1 MLLIDV
7 GNSRMKWAVLG
18 SAGPA
23 AFGVAILDAASLDA
37 ILLRAWPDQVPPQ
50 QVWISNV
57 AGLEVAHRLRLA
69 VRDRWDFDPRFVYAK
84 PQAFGV
90 HCAYKAPMRLGAD
103 RWAKLVAAR
112 ATMKEKNTC
121 ILDSG
126 TALTLDALDSTG
138 QHLGGLIAPGF
149 ALMQRALLK
158 ETGGIRAALGA
169 EPSLNGLEPEG
180 FLGQDTAGCVGNGCF
195 QAVVGFVQRAL
206 LMLRK
211 RWPTGFTVLITGGD
225 AGRLLPYLPRQTRHE
240 QHLVLQ
246 GLAVIARWGQMRHN
260 EQLAPPASWIP
271 GDTPLGQNQA
281 GPVRSQD
288 VLEDQ
293 AGVAQSVERLPCKQ

>member
-18 SAGPA
+18 PGGLSG
-23 AFGVAILDAASLDA
+23 FGAVALDAATLDA
-37 ILLRAWPDQVPPQ
+37 SLLRAWPDQIPPQ
-50 QVWISNV
+50 QVLISSV

-69 VRDRWDFDPRFVYAK
+69 VRDRWDFDPRFVHAR

-90 HCAYKAPMRLGAD
+90 RCAYKAPMRLGAD

-112 ATMKEKNTC
+112 AAMNGHTC
-121 ILDSG
+121 IIDSG
-126 TALTLDALDSTG
+126 TALTMDALDNTG
-138 QHLGGLIAPGF
+138 QHLGGLIVPGF
-149 ALMQRALLK
+149 TLMQRALLK

-169 EPSLNGLEPEG
+169 EPPQDGLEPEG

-211 RWPTGFTVLITGGD
+211 RWPTGFVVLVTGGD

-246 GLAVIARWGQMRHN
+246 GLAVMAQWSETWNNERLASSIRARENAQADQRATLPHG
-260 EQLAPPASWIP
+260 E
-271 GDTPLGQNQA
+271 GD
-281 GPVRSQD
+281 
-288 VLEDQ
+288 LENR

>member
-7 GNSRMKWAVLG
+7 GNSRMKWATL
-18 SAGPA
+18 GPA
-23 AFGVAILDAASLDA
+23 GLGGFGVAVLDTATLDAN
-37 ILLRAWPDQVPPQ
+37 LLSAWPDHVVPPQ

-90 HCAYKAPMRLGAD
+90 RCAYKAPMRLGAD

-112 ATMKEKNTC
+112 AIIKGNTC
-121 ILDSG
+121 IIDSG
-126 TALTLDALDSTG
+126 TALTMDALDKTG
-138 QHLGGLIAPGF
+138 QHLGGLIVPGF
-149 ALMQRALLK
+149 TLMQRALLK

-169 EPSLNGLEPEG
+169 EPPHDGLEPDG

-211 RWPTGFTVLITGGD
+211 RWSTGFTVLVTGGD

-240 QHLVLQ
+240 QYLVLQ
-246 GLAVIARWGQMRHN
+246 GLAVIAQWGREWN
-260 EQLAPPASWIP
+260 NGQLVATGRQGEANVPVW
-271 GDTPLGQNQA
+271 QNA
-281 GPVRSQD
+281 AVPVRAHD
-288 VLEDQ
+288 DLDEQ